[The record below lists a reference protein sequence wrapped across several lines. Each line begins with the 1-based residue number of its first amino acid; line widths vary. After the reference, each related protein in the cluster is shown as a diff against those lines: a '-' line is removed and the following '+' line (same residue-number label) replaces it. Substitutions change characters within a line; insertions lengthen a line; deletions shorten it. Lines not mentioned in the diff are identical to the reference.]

1 MILLLF
7 VEHPLDF
14 AVAHGHA
21 DYVIQ
26 HPLRDECLG
35 RQIQRLPQ
43 RRAQPS
49 HQIRRVA
56 LVGNPRFLRGALLHR
71 RKVGDEIS
79 VQADVFQ
86 LLQALKVEFLQAG
99 DAVGAEV
106 DVPKVFGQGRVAN
119 HHARQVARGN
129 QQILQVRQTAHEID
143 VLHADRVNLHPHEVL
158 RLRQRGQIEHK
169 VTRAFIADNVH
180 FLQLRH
186 FAQHVVAV
194 RDNRAI
200 PLPDALDQ
208 PRAAQFVDGRNR
220 GVFGQQLADGQ
231 VRQRGQRR
239 YAGVADNQ
247 ALQLRQA
254 CQRRNARDAA
264 VADVERRQLRRV
276 LRDGRQVAFRQAAV
290 VEHERRQLRQT
301 GECLKVDR
309 PFVPNCQ
316 ILQIREAGELR
327 KVDFARERLAAHVGR
342 AGIIAPPRVHVEGIA
357 IFQFA
362 LVRQEGEVDIALQ
375 QPHTADS
382 RQRIRRDGLIRRNRI
397 AVGIQEITQR
407 RFHGGRHGRGG
418 GCFGRNR
425 RGGFGRHVGW
435 RFRRQGGRYLG
446 RRVCRNRRR
455 GFGRGRSHR
464 QGLAAAPK
472 LHAHAHHNQHQQR
485 RNADQQPLLMLARRG
500 RGGILAV

>member
-26 HPLRDECLG
+26 HLLRDDRLG
-35 RQIQRLPQ
+35 RQIQRVPQ
-43 RRAQPS
+43 RFAQPS
-49 HQIRRVA
+49 HQIRRVL
-56 LVGNPRFLRGALLHR
+56 LVGNPRFRRGALFHLR
-71 RKVGDEIS
+71 EVGDEIG

-86 LLQALKVEFLQAG
+86 LLQALKVEFLQTG
-99 DAVGAEV
+99 DAVAAEI
-106 DVPKVFGQGRVAN
+106 KIHQTFGQGRVAN

-143 VLHADRVNLHPHEVL
+143 VLHADIANVQPHEVL

-169 VTRAFIADNVH
+169 LLGAFIADNGH

-231 VRQRGQRR
+231 VRQRLERR
-239 YAGVADNQ
+239 YAGVADHQ

-264 VADVERRQLRRV
+264 VADVQGRQLRRV
-276 LRDGRQVAFRQAAV
+276 LHNGRQVAFRQAAV

-316 ILQIREAGELR
+316 ILQIREAGEVR

-397 AVGIQEITQR
+397 AVGIQEITQS

-425 RGGFGRHVGW
+425 RRGFRRHVRRRFGW
-435 RFRRQGGRYLG
+435 RFRRC
-446 RRVCRNRRR
+446 VCRNRRR
-455 GFGRGRSHR
+455 GFRRGRSHR

-485 RNADQQPLLMLARRG
+485 RNANQQPLLMLARRG
-500 RGGILAV
+500 RRGIFAV

>member
-26 HPLRDECLG
+26 HLLRDDRLG
-35 RQIQRLPQ
+35 RQIQRVPQ
-43 RRAQPS
+43 RFAQPS
-49 HQIRRVA
+49 HHHIRAV
-56 LVGNPRFLRGALLHR
+56 LVGNPRFGGGALLHR
-71 RKVGDEIS
+71 REVGDEIS

-99 DAVGAEV
+99 DAVAAEI
-106 DVPKVFGQGRVAN
+106 KIHQTFRQGRLAN

-129 QQILQVRQTAHEID
+129 QQILQVRQAAHEID
-143 VLHADRVNLHPHEVL
+143 VLHADIANVQPHEVL

-169 VTRAFIADNVH
+169 LLRAFHPDDVH
-180 FLQLRH
+180 FLQQRH

-194 RDNRAI
+194 RDNRAR
-200 PLPDALDQ
+200 PVADALDQ

-276 LRDGRQVAFRQAAV
+276 LHDGQQVAFRQAAV

-316 ILQIREAGELR
+316 ILQIRETGELR
-327 KVDFARERLAAHVGR
+327 KVDFRRQRFAADIGGLR
-342 AGIIAPPRVHVEGIA
+342 KIAPPRVHVEGIA

-375 QPHTADS
+375 QPHAADS

-397 AVGIQEITQR
+397 AVGIQEIAQS

-418 GCFGRNR
+418 GCFGRHVR
-425 RGGFGRHVGW
+425 RRFGW
-435 RFRRQGGRYLG
+435 RFRR
-446 RRVCRNRRR
+446 RVCRHRRR
-455 GFGRGRSHR
+455 GFRRGRSHR